1 MFDITD
7 KIRISKKV
15 LFKLGK
21 QIYPKKKD
29 KFQDYLLFE
38 FSQALFSQHFLS
50 KSFYSENILTLK
62 VIYLTY
68 SKQNTLKIRKI
79 RR

>member
-15 LFKLGK
+15 FFKLGK

-38 FSQALFSQHFLS
+38 FSQALFLQHF
-50 KSFYSENILTLK
+50 Y
-62 VIYLTY
+62 
-68 SKQNTLKIRKI
+68 QNLFTVKTFSP
-79 RR
+79 